1 MDLKIN
7 GRNMEINEQI
17 RNHVSQKLG
26 QVHRH
31 LPGIIMA
38 KVELASEPTRSQ
50 KDRIVAQVTLDVGN
64 AILRAEQRAPNTT
77 AAINAVAEALDRR
90 IDRYK
95 SQTYRSERARQNTPD
110 KREAGAEE
118 SLYFDAADSE
128 SPVGGALVRVKK
140 FDMKPMT
147 VEDAATQMQLLGHDF
162 FMFLNSEPDQYNILY
177 LRDDGNY
184 GLIQPKDV

>member
-1 MDLKIN
+1 MDIN
-7 GRNMEINEQI
+7 DQV

-31 LPGIIMA
+31 LPGIITA

-95 SQTYRSERARQNTPD
+95 SQAYRSERARQNTPD
-110 KREAGAEE
+110 K
-118 SLYFDAADSE
+118 
-128 SPVGGALVRVKK
+128 V
-140 FDMKPMT
+140 T
-147 VEDAATQMQLLGHDF
+147 
-162 FMFLNSEPDQYNILY
+162 
-177 LRDDGNY
+177 
-184 GLIQPKDV
+184 